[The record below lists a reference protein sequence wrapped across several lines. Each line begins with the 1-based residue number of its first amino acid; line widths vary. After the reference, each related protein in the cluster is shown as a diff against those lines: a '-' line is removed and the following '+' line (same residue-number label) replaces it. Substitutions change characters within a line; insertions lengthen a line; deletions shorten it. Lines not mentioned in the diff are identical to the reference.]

1 MKKKTILLLTV
12 VGAILLA
19 AFLKLEPVQKLV
31 YGEGWPRR
39 FIGLVLF
46 LVVVGFS
53 IQSLQKSR
61 RFHKEFKA
69 YVDIYDLTPEKL
81 SQLTG
86 FNKYDFSY
94 DGKSLHFEQ
103 GTTENRERLLAD
115 LRHHFG
121 PIEDK

>member
-1 MKKKTILLLTV
+1 MKKKTILLSTI

-19 AFLKLEPVQKLV
+19 AFLKLEPVKELV

-39 FIGLVLF
+39 LIGLLLF

-53 IQSLQKSR
+53 IQSLQKSQ

-69 YVDIYDLTPEKL
+69 YVDTYDLTPEKL
-81 SQLTG
+81 SRLTG

-115 LRHHFG
+115 LRNHFG